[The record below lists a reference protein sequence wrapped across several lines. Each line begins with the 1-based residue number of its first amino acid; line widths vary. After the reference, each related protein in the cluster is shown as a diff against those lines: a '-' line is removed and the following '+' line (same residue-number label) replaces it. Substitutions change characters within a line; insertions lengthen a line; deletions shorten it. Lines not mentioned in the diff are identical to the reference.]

1 MKLSQFRFRLP
12 EEQVALFPPH
22 RTFKNEDGT
31 EERIYS
37 RDQSRLVA
45 AINSLHR
52 AVFVLERAVRRVK
65 GYLLFRQSEFE
76 L

>member
-22 RTFKNEDGT
+22 RTFKNEDGN

-37 RDQSRLVA
+37 RDQSRLMV
-45 AINSLHR
+45 IHR
-52 AVFVLERAVRRVK
+52 KRQTIDMYKKDADGNATDQ
-65 GYLLFRQSEFE
+65 LLM
-76 L
+76 